1 MKIDD
6 KSLFLYLVT
15 DRRWIDESSLEVQ
28 VEESLKNGVTFLQL
42 REKNLEY
49 DEFLKLALRIKQISK
64 KYKVPFVIN
73 DDIKVAVDSDAD
85 GLHIGQ
91 GDMDVY
97 NARKLLGDN
106 KILGVS
112 ALTVKQAIKA
122 EQDGADYI
130 GVGSMFITDTKND
143 ADYVSFDEL
152 KQICNIVSIP
162 VVAIGGINENNILE
176 LKGSGIDGVAVV
188 SAILSK
194 KDISSATRILNNL
207 CKEVVGDSVFD

>member
-1 MKIDD
+1 MLSLKIDD

-15 DRRWIDESSLEVQ
+15 DRRWIGESSLEVQ

-49 DEFLKLALRIKQISK
+49 DEFLKLALSIKQISM

-73 DDIKVAVDSDAD
+73 DDIKVAVDSDVD

-91 GDMDVY
+91 GDMNVY
-97 NARKLLGDN
+97 KARRLLGNN

-112 ALTVKQAIKA
+112 ALTVEQAIKA

-130 GVGSMFITDTKND
+130 GVGSMFTTDTKND
-143 ADYVSFDEL
+143 ADFVSFDEL
-152 KQICNIVSIP
+152 KKICHVVSIP

-176 LKGSGIDGVAVV
+176 LKGSGIEGVAVV

-194 KDISSATRILNNL
+194 KDISSATRKLNNL
-207 CKEVVGDSVFD
+207 CKKVV